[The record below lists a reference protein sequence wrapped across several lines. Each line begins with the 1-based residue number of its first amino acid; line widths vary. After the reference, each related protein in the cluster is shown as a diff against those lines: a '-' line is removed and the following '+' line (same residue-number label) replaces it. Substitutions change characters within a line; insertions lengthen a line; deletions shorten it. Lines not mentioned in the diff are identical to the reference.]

1 MRVCV
6 CVCVYLSV
14 YVDMWAYSY
23 VYVHAYVCVC
33 LHVSV
38 SVCVCVCVCVCVS
51 DQTQEVEDIIH
62 TCSVYITVC
71 TCVRVCVWYELE
83 PNRKEYV
90 GDDSSFYDPTDTVI
104 DSARAVLDADDTGVL
119 CTQLAR
125 MMAVNKSDRRSIPTQ
140 FSNGAAPGS
149 GRGRGCCQS
158 SARGRGSS
166 GGFR

>member
-1 MRVCV
+1 
-6 CVCVYLSV
+6 
-14 YVDMWAYSY
+14 
-23 VYVHAYVCVC
+23 
-33 LHVSV
+33 
-38 SVCVCVCVCVCVS
+38 
-51 DQTQEVEDIIH
+51 
-62 TCSVYITVC
+62 
-71 TCVRVCVWYELE
+71 VWYELE

-125 MMAVNKSDRRSIPTQ
+125 MMAVNKKVTAAQ
-140 FSNGAAPGS
+140 FLLSFQTALHLAAGAGE
-149 GRGRGCCQS
+149 GCCQS